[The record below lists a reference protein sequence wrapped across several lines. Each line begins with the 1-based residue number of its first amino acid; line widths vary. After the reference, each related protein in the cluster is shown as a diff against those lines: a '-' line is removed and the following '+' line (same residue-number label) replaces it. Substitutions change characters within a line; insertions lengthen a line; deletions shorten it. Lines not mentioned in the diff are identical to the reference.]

1 MFSEEIGI
9 IYLILFI
16 LTILVGLYYSYDSI
30 INTKNWLAKYG
41 VDESGAA
48 LSRFAGSQIL
58 GVTLVGTYIL
68 FKGATGMW
76 LYFAVAFVINTCCTL
91 TGLYTIFG
99 SDLRKKEGVE
109 YTNELW
115 IVPGILAI
123 ITAVI
128 IYGIQD
134 IIYT

>member
-68 FKGATGMW
+68 
-76 LYFAVAFVINTCCTL
+76 AVDN
-91 TGLYTIFG
+91 Y
-99 SDLRKKEGVE
+99 
-109 YTNELW
+109 
-115 IVPGILAI
+115 
-123 ITAVI
+123 
-128 IYGIQD
+128 
-134 IIYT
+134 